1 MSEELLGQ
9 EGLVSV
15 ECRFVR
21 ERNALLCAA
30 DFGPVFMDLYLHL
43 GQSGLVL
50 ASGTDE
56 KLKQFLGVVAL
67 HAASRPRAETCAW
80 TLHLEK
86 DGLNL
91 FAVAE
96 NPTGHLVGQA
106 FSRNVK
112 SVGRDVLHTE
122 ASDAGG
128 ARRKSVVDLPGGDIL
143 QAADAYYEKSEQ
155 RPARFFSL
163 GGDSFAV
170 VVAQPDCDLPWLA
183 GLDAAAVASLLE
195 EERRRAPLEMRVFRF
210 ACGCSPTKI
219 AAAIGPALRGS
230 LEDVFGDASHLS
242 VSCPRCGLK
251 HEISRDVFGA
261 PDSGPQQA
269 P

>member
-1 MSEELLGQ
+1 MSEEPLAE
-9 EGLVSV
+9 EGLVAV

-30 DFGPVFMDLYLHL
+30 DFGPVFIDLYLHL

-56 KLKQFLGVVAL
+56 KLKQLLGVVAL
-67 HAASRPRAETCAW
+67 HAAARPRAETCAW

-86 DGLNL
+86 EGLNL

-96 NPTGHLVGQA
+96 NPTGHLVGQV

-112 SVGRDVLHTE
+112 SVGCDVLHTE
-122 ASDAGG
+122 AADAGG
-128 ARRKSVVDLPGGDIL
+128 VRRKSVVELPDGGIL
-143 QAADAYYEKSEQ
+143 QAAEAYYEKSEQ

-163 GGDSFAV
+163 GGDSLAA
-170 VVAQPDCDLPWLA
+170 VVAQPDCDLAWLG
-183 GLDAAAVASLLE
+183 GLDVAGVASTLE
-195 EERRRAPLEMRVFRF
+195 AERRRPPLEMRVFRF
-210 ACGCSPTKI
+210 ACGCSPDKI

-230 LEDVFGDASHLS
+230 LDEVFGGASHLS
-242 VSCPRCGLK
+242 VPCPRCGRK
-251 HEISRDVFGA
+251 HEVSRELFGA
-261 PDSGPQQA
+261 PQDK
-269 P
+269 